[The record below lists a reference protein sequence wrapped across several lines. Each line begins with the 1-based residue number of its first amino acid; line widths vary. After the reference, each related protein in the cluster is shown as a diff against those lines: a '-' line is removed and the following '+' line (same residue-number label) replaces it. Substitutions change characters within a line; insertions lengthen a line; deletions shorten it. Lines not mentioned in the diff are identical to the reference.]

1 MWIAAETSQSRR
13 GKDFVM
19 DLIWISIP
27 VLVGYLFLIY
37 LLYRT
42 MKATETIAAT
52 RDKLIGQ
59 MDHLIDLLEQQAKN
73 NKN

>member
-1 MWIAAETSQSRR
+1 
-13 GKDFVM
+13 M

-59 MDHLIDLLEQQAKN
+59 MDHLIVLLEQQAKN